1 MISISIRSDNGPAFV
16 EEVVKQ
22 LTKGLKITWN
32 LHTAYRP
39 QSSGKV
45 ERKNRT
51 LKTQMSKLCQETHL
65 TWEQVLPL
73 VLLRIRCS
81 PTKHIGFSP
90 YEILFGR
97 PPPLVKGIKG
107 DLKEIK
113 NSNLAPTDAQFG
125 RSTQ

>member
-1 MISISIRSDNGPAFV
+1 
-16 EEVVKQ
+16 
-22 LTKGLKITWN
+22 
-32 LHTAYRP
+32 
-39 QSSGKV
+39 
-45 ERKNRT
+45 
-51 LKTQMSKLCQETHL
+51 
-65 TWEQVLPL
+65 LPL